1 MTSQDLPTYLRGH
14 SISPAELDSAPGT
27 ALLRLCQSATADGR
41 LSPEE
46 LEGLRQWLAADETAA
61 MPAGRHLRSIVNKV
75 LADGRVTP
83 DEYQQVLR
91 AVESVLPLEAR
102 LQALAA
108 RQAAE
113 AADAAATQ
121 AVRPAGNRR
130 ILGLSSAAVA
140 RIGLTGA
147 LLALLGAFWLSR

>member
-14 SISPAELDSAPGT
+14 SISPVELHTAPGT

-61 MPAGRHLRSIVNKV
+61 MPAGRHLRSIVSKV

-83 DEYQQVLR
+83 DEYQQALR

-113 AADAAATQ
+113 AADAAATRT
-121 AVRPAGNRR
+121 VHPAGSRR

>member
-1 MTSQDLPTYLRGH
+1 MTGQNLPTYLRGH
-14 SISPAELDSAPGT
+14 SISPAELATAPGT

-46 LEGLRQWLAADETAA
+46 LEGLRQWLAAAETAA
-61 MPAGRHLRSIVNKV
+61 MPAGRHLRSIVDKV

-108 RQAAE
+108 RQAVEAAE
-113 AADAAATQ
+113 AA
-121 AVRPAGNRR
+121 RPAGSRR
-130 ILGLSSAAVA
+130 IVGLPASAAA
-140 RIGLTGA
+140 RIGLIGG
-147 LLALLGAFWLSR
+147 LLALLGAIWLSR

>member
-1 MTSQDLPTYLRGH
+1 MTGQDLPTYLRGH
-14 SISPAELDSAPGT
+14 SISRAELDTAPGT

-46 LEGLRQWLAADETAA
+46 LEGLRQWLAAAETTA
-61 MPAGRHLRSIVNKV
+61 MPAGRHLRSIIDKV

-113 AADAAATQ
+113 TAEAAATQ
-121 AVRPAGNRR
+121 AARPAGRRR
-130 ILGLSSAAVA
+130 IVGLPAATVA
-140 RIGLTGA
+140 RIGLVGA
-147 LLALLGAFWLSR
+147 LLALLGAAWLSR

>member
-14 SISPAELDSAPGT
+14 SISPAELDTAPGT
-27 ALLRLCQSATADGR
+27 TLLRLCQSATADGR

-102 LQALAA
+102 LQARAA

-121 AVRPAGNRR
+121 AVRPADSRR

-147 LLALLGAFWLSR
+147 LLALLGVFWLSR

>member
-14 SISPAELDSAPGT
+14 SISPAELDTAPGT
-27 ALLRLCQSATADGR
+27 TLLRLCQSATADGR

-46 LEGLRQWLAADETAA
+46 LEGLRQWLAADETAT
-61 MPAGRHLRSIVNKV
+61 MPAGRHLRSIVSKV

-121 AVRPAGNRR
+121 AARTADGRR

-147 LLALLGAFWLSR
+147 LLALLGVFWLSR

>member
-14 SISPAELDSAPGT
+14 SISPAELDTAPGT

-61 MPAGRHLRSIVNKV
+61 MPAGRHLRSIVSKV

-121 AVRPAGNRR
+121 AVRPAGSQR

>member
-1 MTSQDLPTYLRGH
+1 MTGQNLPTYLQGH
-14 SISPAELDSAPGT
+14 SISPAELATAPGT

-46 LEGLRQWLAADETAA
+46 LEGLRQWLAAAETAA
-61 MPAGRHLRSIVNKV
+61 MPAGRHLRSIVDKV

-108 RQAAE
+108 RQAVEAAE
-113 AADAAATQ
+113 AAATPAA
-121 AVRPAGNRR
+121 RPAGSRR
-130 ILGLSSAAVA
+130 IVGLPASAAA
-140 RIGLTGA
+140 RIGLIGG
-147 LLALLGAFWLSR
+147 LLALLGAVWLSR

>member
-14 SISPAELDSAPGT
+14 SISPAELDTAPGT

-61 MPAGRHLRSIVNKV
+61 MPAGRHLRSIVSKV

-121 AVRPAGNRR
+121 AVRPAGSQR

-147 LLALLGAFWLSR
+147 LLALLGVFWLSR

>member
-14 SISPAELDSAPGT
+14 SISPVELDTAPGT

-113 AADAAATQ
+113 AADAAATR
-121 AVRPAGNRR
+121 AVRPADSRR